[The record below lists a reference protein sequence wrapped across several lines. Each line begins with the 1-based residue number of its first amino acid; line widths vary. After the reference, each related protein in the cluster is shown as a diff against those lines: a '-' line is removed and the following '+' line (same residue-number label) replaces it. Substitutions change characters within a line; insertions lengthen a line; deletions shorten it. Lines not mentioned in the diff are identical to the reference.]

1 MVAFVPRGPLV
12 EDKDGEEEDDDEEA
26 EKQEEPPGEEAQ
38 EEEAREEEEGRGGQ
52 DNVIQVQPKV
62 VVIMSRVKR
71 LLLKLKCD
79 TLIIR
84 YLNITII
91 VIVIC
96 VSVFN

>member
-1 MVAFVPRGPLV
+1 M

-38 EEEAREEEEGRGGQ
+38 EEEAGEEEGRRGQ

-62 VVIMSRVKR
+62 VVILSRVKR

>member
-1 MVAFVPRGPLV
+1 M

-38 EEEAREEEEGRGGQ
+38 EEEAGEEEGRRGQ

-62 VVIMSRVKR
+62 VVILSRVKR
-71 LLLKLKCD
+71 LLSKLKCD